1 MDIRDVL
8 KHYWGYDNFRP
19 LQEDIIRSVLSGR
32 DTLALMPTGGGK
44 SITYQVP
51 GLMGRGLCLVI
62 SPLIALMKD
71 QVEDLNKRGI
81 GAETIYTGMLP
92 DDAESALNKAK
103 AGKVKFL
110 YISPER
116 LTSAYFRER
125 LKTMEVSLLAVDEAH
140 CISQWGYDFRP
151 SYLRI
156 AEVREF
162 FPSVPVLAL
171 TATATPRVAEDIQF
185 RLKFAAPHVLSKSFR
200 RENLSYVVRKATD
213 RHQEACHILSRVSG
227 SSIVYVRR
235 RARAEELAKLFNE
248 HGIRSEFYH
257 AGLSS
262 HQRSVRQDAW
272 KSGDVPVMVATN
284 AFGMGIDK
292 PDVRLVLHFDIPE
305 SPEAYF
311 QEAGRA
317 GRDGKKAYAVLLY
330 SRGTLARF
338 KRKIQ
343 ENFPERKYVQQVY
356 RNLGDFFQIE
366 EGTGGGYAFEF
377 NPELFMETYHM
388 EYVPFYSALNI
399 LQMAGYL
406 ECTTDIHARS
416 RVSFLVLRGELYRI
430 ELGSLLL
437 ERLVEYLL
445 RHYSG
450 IFVQYAYVD
459 EQLMADRLGA
469 DHEEIYQALLALARR
484 KIISYIPGN
493 DHPYILYHQA
503 RVPASYLHIGREAY
517 EDRRE
522 SYAEKIARMAG
533 YIEEEDTCRQLYLMR
548 YFGQYEHRPC
558 GMCDHCLAQK
568 KDAGGYSREEVK
580 QLIID
585 RLRTGERGVRN
596 LIEDIDVPREQ
607 LFTCIR
613 ILLEEG
619 KIAYL
624 RFPLLTLADRQ
635 PGEQKEPTAS

>member
-1 MDIRDVL
+1 
-8 KHYWGYDNFRP
+8 
-19 LQEDIIRSVLSGR
+19 
-32 DTLALMPTGGGK
+32 
-44 SITYQVP
+44 
-51 GLMGRGLCLVI
+51 
-62 SPLIALMKD
+62 
-71 QVEDLNKRGI
+71 
-81 GAETIYTGMLP
+81 
-92 DDAESALNKAK
+92 
-103 AGKVKFL
+103 
-110 YISPER
+110 
-116 LTSAYFRER
+116 
-125 LKTMEVSLLAVDEAH
+125 
-140 CISQWGYDFRP
+140 
-151 SYLRI
+151 
-156 AEVREF
+156 
-162 FPSVPVLAL
+162 
-171 TATATPRVAEDIQF
+171 
-185 RLKFAAPHVLSKSFR
+185 
-200 RENLSYVVRKATD
+200 
-213 RHQEACHILSRVSG
+213 
-227 SSIVYVRR
+227 
-235 RARAEELAKLFNE
+235 
-248 HGIRSEFYH
+248 
-257 AGLSS
+257 
-262 HQRSVRQDAW
+262 
-272 KSGDVPVMVATN
+272 
-284 AFGMGIDK
+284 
-292 PDVRLVLHFDIPE
+292 
-305 SPEAYF
+305 
-311 QEAGRA
+311 
-317 GRDGKKAYAVLLY
+317 
-330 SRGTLARF
+330 
-338 KRKIQ
+338 
-343 ENFPERKYVQQVY
+343 
-356 RNLGDFFQIE
+356 
-366 EGTGGGYAFEF
+366 
-377 NPELFMETYHM
+377 METYHM

-469 DHEEIYQALLALARR
+469 DREEVYQALLALARR

-619 KIAYL
+619 KNRL
-624 RFPLLTLADRQ
+624 PPLPSAHPRRQAARRTKRADRFLSGRAPEKGIHDYFNRPSTTFQ
-635 PGEQKEPTAS
+635 STTFQKFSIYLARAFCVSK